1 MIKIWLPLILLSSE
15 AFAGPPLSAIEWLQT
30 TEPPIVAN
38 PVKPAHKIVDIDKP
52 DQMVVQRPLISVSP
66 LSRLSPEAV
75 GLLPSYVTG
84 FPGDL
89 WVNSPP
95 DLLARL
101 IRNLEVGDN
110 PAMQALLLTLLLAET
125 DPPKH
130 VEPGISILL
139 ARVDKLIEIGA
150 IEPALAL
157 VERAGSQDP
166 ALFSRAFDLA
176 LLADKTDPA
185 CRDVLT
191 KPTLEPD
198 YTIRIFCHVRNGD
211 WALASFMLENAIALG
226 EIEPRTGLLLD
237 LFLNPDLAESTLPP
251 VPSIEPSPLE
261 FRLFEAIGS
270 PLQTASLPVSFAIA
284 DLSGNSGWKAQL
296 EAAERL
302 VKSGALSENQLLG
315 IYTARLPAASGG
327 VWDRVAGLQRF
338 DQALI
343 AGTPREVEAALAE
356 IWPQMNRAGLAVGF
370 ARMFGRILMEQPS
383 SQTTDRLRFD
393 IQMLAPI
400 YQTAAQFR
408 PLRDDEDRF
417 LTALAQGT
425 LAQHRPFNDTST
437 AVLRG
442 FTAQPIPSR
451 LRTLLDQ
458 RRLGEVILRSIAAF
472 SDGAA
477 GDSQQLSES
486 LATLQEVGLNTTA
499 QSAALQLLILKRRQ

>member
-30 TEPPIVAN
+30 SEPPIVAN

-52 DQMVVQRPLISVSP
+52 DQMAVQRPLISVSP

-89 WVNSPP
+89 WANSPP

-226 EIEPRTGLLLD
+226 EIKPRTGLLLD

-284 DLSGNSGWKAQL
+284 DLSGNSGW
-296 EAAERL
+296 
-302 VKSGALSENQLLG
+302 
-315 IYTARLPAASGG
+315 
-327 VWDRVAGLQRF
+327 
-338 DQALI
+338 
-343 AGTPREVEAALAE
+343 
-356 IWPQMNRAGLAVGF
+356 
-370 ARMFGRILMEQPS
+370 
-383 SQTTDRLRFD
+383 
-393 IQMLAPI
+393 
-400 YQTAAQFR
+400 
-408 PLRDDEDRF
+408 
-417 LTALAQGT
+417 
-425 LAQHRPFNDTST
+425 
-437 AVLRG
+437 
-442 FTAQPIPSR
+442 
-451 LRTLLDQ
+451 
-458 RRLGEVILRSIAAF
+458 
-472 SDGAA
+472 
-477 GDSQQLSES
+477 
-486 LATLQEVGLNTTA
+486 
-499 QSAALQLLILKRRQ
+499 